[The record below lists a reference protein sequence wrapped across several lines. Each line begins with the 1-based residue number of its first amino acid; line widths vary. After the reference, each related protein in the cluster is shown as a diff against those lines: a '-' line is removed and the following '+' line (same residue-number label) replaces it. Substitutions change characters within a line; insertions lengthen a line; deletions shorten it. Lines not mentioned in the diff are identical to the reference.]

1 MDNYNK
7 HWKKKGKI
15 KQFFVG
21 LPQFYVSCHNCNS
34 FFFPLQKHSLYEQNQ
49 NLSKS
54 FSDAQICH
62 MSRSVLSVFFFPLST
77 LSTLENWADCAKA
90 SVCISRRPAFP
101 TTQLSSPSMLRVYWS
116 KQNESQDGHIEV
128 SCDWLR
134 WYSTESELLS
144 KMTISSFFFFFL
156 FVWTRCIVVPQ
167 FIPPRPQVGGV
178 RGVRSRMEWRTCFLS
193 LQWERENE
201 TEREKVLPIR
211 PSIRVL
217 STHSSTP
224 PNPGAAAMP
233 IGEQEERGGA
243 GSTDQ
248 GSVAISQCIDQW
260 SGAVSGSSPSSPLH
274 LPQSP
279 PPQHTSHHI
288 STHIRAAGP
297 ADRGAPPWPSTVR
310 GWCSS
315 GTDAGHLHVQ
325 KEGASP
331 GQSRRGPWSLEGGPV
346 QGRGVLLPD
355 LDL

>member
-1 MDNYNK
+1 
-7 HWKKKGKI
+7 
-15 KQFFVG
+15 
-21 LPQFYVSCHNCNS
+21 
-34 FFFPLQKHSLYEQNQ
+34 
-49 NLSKS
+49 
-54 FSDAQICH
+54 
-62 MSRSVLSVFFFPLST
+62 MSRSVLSVFFFSPLNSFHT
-77 LSTLENWADCAKA
+77 RELSWLCQSFCVYIKTT
-90 SVCISRRPAFP
+90 CISHNPA
-101 TTQLSSPSMLRVYWS
+101 
-116 KQNESQDGHIEV
+116 
-128 SCDWLR
+128 
-134 WYSTESELLS
+134 LLS
-144 KMTISSFFFFFL
+144 LHAACLLVKAEWITGWSHRGVMWLVEMILHRERTVVQDDNLVIFFFF

-279 PPQHTSHHI
+279 PPQHTSFNAYQ
-288 STHIRAAGP
+288 SSRTCRQ
-297 ADRGAPPWPSTVR
+297 RCPPLALHCQRMMQQRHRRWPPPCT
-310 GWCSS
+310 
-315 GTDAGHLHVQ
+315 
-325 KEGASP
+325 
-331 GQSRRGPWSLEGGPV
+331 EGG
-346 QGRGVLLPD
+346 GVTGAK
-355 LDL
+355 

>member
-1 MDNYNK
+1 
-7 HWKKKGKI
+7 
-15 KQFFVG
+15 
-21 LPQFYVSCHNCNS
+21 
-34 FFFPLQKHSLYEQNQ
+34 
-49 NLSKS
+49 
-54 FSDAQICH
+54 

-144 KMTISSFFFFFL
+144 KMTISSFFFFF

-279 PPQHTSHHI
+279 PPNTPPITFQRISEQQDLQTEVPPPGPPLSEDDAAAAQTLATSMY
-288 STHIRAAGP
+288 R
-297 ADRGAPPWPSTVR
+297 
-310 GWCSS
+310 
-315 GTDAGHLHVQ
+315 
-325 KEGASP
+325 
-331 GQSRRGPWSLEGGPV
+331 RRGRH
-346 QGRGVLLPD
+346 RGKVGVD
-355 LDL
+355 LDLWKVGLCREEVCYYQT